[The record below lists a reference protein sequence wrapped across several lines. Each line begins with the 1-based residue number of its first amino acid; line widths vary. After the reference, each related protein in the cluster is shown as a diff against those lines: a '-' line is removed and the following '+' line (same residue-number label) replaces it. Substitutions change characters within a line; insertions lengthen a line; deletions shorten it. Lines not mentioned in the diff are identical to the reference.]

1 VIIFN
6 YFCKEYPVNKRFVM
20 NDNNKTHPQSPLV
33 SVIIPSYNHAPYIQE
48 CILSIVNQ
56 TYKNIEIIVIDDGS
70 TDNSKEILEELQKR
84 WGFRLE
90 FQANQ
95 GLSKTLNKAIRSAK
109 GKYINTLASDD
120 FLDLDKVERQV
131 AYLENHP
138 ECSFV
143 FGKVRMVDEQ
153 SRIIEGLTI
162 VDPVRDPVESVKFA
176 SLLER
181 NCIPVASVMYTKEIW
196 EKCGG
201 YNENALVEDF
211 DFCLKV
217 AYRSKIAYIDE
228 YFANYRWHGRNLTV
242 YTLKMCDAVWEIVQI
257 WKNQMDAGLYKK
269 IAHRRSS
276 SFFSI
281 LARKHK
287 KESFKYLKLANSCWD
302 SLIVLNYM
310 KGFYKLLFCWKK
322 NDGTVWQ

>member
-1 VIIFN
+1 MSISN
-6 YFCKEYPVNKRFVM
+6 E
-20 NDNNKTHPQSPLV
+20 TQHQTPLV
-33 SVIIPSYNHAPYIQE
+33 SVIVPSYNHASYIEE

-56 TYKNIEIIVIDDGS
+56 TYKNIEIIVVDDGS
-70 TDNSKEILEELQKR
+70 RDRSREILEELQKR

-90 FQANQ
+90 FQTNQ
-95 GLSKTLNKAIRSAK
+95 GLSKTLNKTLRSAK
-109 GKYINTLASDD
+109 GKYINCVASDD
-120 FLDLDKVERQV
+120 FMELDKIERQV

-138 ECSFV
+138 ECSLV
-143 FGKVRMVDEQ
+143 FGNVRMVDAQ
-153 SRIIEGLTI
+153 SRIMEGLTVI
-162 VDPVRDPVESVKFA
+162 DPVRDPIESVKFE

-181 NCIPVASVMYTKEIW
+181 NCIPAASEMFTKEIW

-201 YNENALVEDF
+201 FNENTVVEDF

-217 AYRSKIAYIDE
+217 AYKSKIAYIDE
-228 YFANYRWHGRNLTV
+228 CFANYRWHGQNVTV
-242 YTLKMCDAVWEIVQI
+242 HTLKMCDAVWEIVQS
-257 WKNQMDAGLYKK
+257 WKNQMDAGLFKK

-287 KESFKYLKLANSCWD
+287 KDSFRYLRFCNSYWD
-302 SLIVLNYM
+302 MLILKNYM

>member
-1 VIIFN
+1 MGESN
-6 YFCKEYPVNKRFVM
+6 ETRY
-20 NDNNKTHPQSPLV
+20 QGPLV
-33 SVIIPSYNHAPYIQE
+33 SAIVPSYNHAPYIQE
-48 CILSIVNQ
+48 CVLSIVNQ

-70 TDNSKEILEELQKR
+70 SDNSREILEEMQKR
-84 WGFRLE
+84 LGFRLE

-95 GLSKTLNKAIRSAK
+95 GLSKTLNKGIRSAQ
-109 GKYINTLASDD
+109 GKYISCSASDD
-120 FLDLDKVERQV
+120 FWELDKVERQV
-131 AYLENHP
+131 AFLENHP
-138 ECSFV
+138 EYSFV
-143 FGKVRMVDEQ
+143 CGKIHMVDAQ

-162 VDPVRDPVESVKFA
+162 IDPVRDPIESVKFE

-181 NCIPVASVMYTKEIW
+181 NCIPAPSVMFTKEIW

-201 YNENALVEDF
+201 YNENTIVEDF

-217 AYRSKIAYIDE
+217 ASKSKIVYIDE
-228 YFANYRWHGRNLTV
+228 YFANYRWHGQNITV
-242 YTLKMCDAVWEIVQI
+242 YTLKMCDAVWEIVQS

-276 SFFSI
+276 SFFSR

-287 KESFKYLKLANSCWD
+287 KESFKYLKYCNSYWD
-302 SLIVLNYM
+302 SLIVTNYM

>member
-1 VIIFN
+1 
-6 YFCKEYPVNKRFVM
+6 M
-20 NDNNKTHPQSPLV
+20 NNSNETHLQSPLV
-33 SVIIPSYNHAPYIQE
+33 SVIVPSYNHAPYVQE

-70 TDNSKEILEELQKR
+70 TDNSKEILEKLQKC

-95 GLSKTLNKAIRSAK
+95 GLSKTLNKAIRSAH
-109 GKYINTLASDD
+109 GKYINCSASDD
-120 FLDLDKVERQV
+120 FLDLDKIERQV
-131 AYLENHP
+131 AYLEKHP
-138 ECSFV
+138 EYSFV
-143 FGKVRMVDEQ
+143 FGNVRMVDAQ
-153 SRIIEGLTI
+153 SQIMEGFSIIDSVL
-162 VDPVRDPVESVKFA
+162 DPVESVKFE

-181 NCIPVASVMYTKEIW
+181 NCIPAASVMFTKEIW

-201 YNENALVEDF
+201 YNENTIVEDF

-228 YFANYRWHGRNLTV
+228 YFASYRWQGRNVTV
-242 YTLKMCDAVWEIVQI
+242 YTLKMCDAVWKIVQN
-257 WKNQMDAGLYKK
+257 WKNRMDAGLFKK

-287 KESFKYLKLANSCWD
+287 KESFKYLRFANSYWD
-302 SLIVLNYM
+302 SLIVKNYL

-322 NDGTVWQ
+322 NDGTLWQ